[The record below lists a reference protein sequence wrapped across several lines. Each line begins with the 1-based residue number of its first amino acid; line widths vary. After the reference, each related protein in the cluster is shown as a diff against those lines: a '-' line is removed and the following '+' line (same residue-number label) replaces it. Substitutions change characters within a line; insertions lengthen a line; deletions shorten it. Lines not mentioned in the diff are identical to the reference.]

1 MFKTLLTP
9 RLALLLA
16 IAYAAVLGFGF
27 GRDKGWLVDSK
38 GNAQAVEYVGIRAA
52 GDLARAGTPKL
63 AYDWD
68 KHAEA
73 QRRLTHQSNDD
84 YYPFGYPPPFL
95 LAADALAAVPYAAS
109 ALIWTGLS
117 LALLAVVSARMARHR
132 AAAAWMLA
140 APTTFINAYVLHTGF
155 LTAGLLGAGL
165 LWLETAPLLAGAA
178 FGLLTFKPQL
188 GLLLP
193 VALLAGGYWRVIGSA
208 AATALAIALASAAVY
223 GLDIWPAFVA
233 QLDRVAGIFSGDR
246 TNMAMLASPY
256 GFGKTLGL
264 SHTASLAIQAIA
276 GTALAAAVWRLWRSG
291 ASMAL
296 KGAGLVVASLLAAP
310 YVYIYDL
317 TALPLAVILLWRE
330 TETFD
335 ETEIYALIA
344 AAMLLFLF
352 QAVPL
357 PMGFFATLIVGGLV
371 VRRWSIASE
380 RPEKWAPVFGLGARS
395 E

>member
-16 IAYAAVLGFGF
+16 AAYVAVFAFGY
-27 GRDKGWLVDSK
+27 GRDQGWLVNAH

-52 GDLARAGTPKL
+52 GDLARTGTPKA

-68 KHAEA
+68 RHAEA
-73 QRRLTHQSNDD
+73 QRALTRQSNDD

-95 LAADALAAVPYAAS
+95 IVADTLAALPYAAS
-109 ALIWTGLS
+109 ALVWIGLS
-117 LALLAVVSARMARHR
+117 LALLGVVSAGLARHR

-165 LWLETAPLLAGAA
+165 LWLETAPIAAGIAI
-178 FGLLTFKPQL
+178 GLLTFKPQL
-188 GLLLP
+188 GILIP
-193 VALLAGGYWRVIGSA
+193 VALLAGGHWRVIA
-208 AATALAIALASAAVY
+208 AAAITTAVIAAAPVALY
-223 GLDIWPAFVA
+223 GADIWPAFLG

-256 GFGKTLGL
+256 GLGRTLGL
-264 SHTASLAIQAIA
+264 SHSASLVAQVVVGA
-276 GTALAAAVWRLWRSG
+276 ALAAAIWRLWRSDVPV
-291 ASMAL
+291 SL
-296 KGAGLVVASLLAAP
+296 KGAGLVTASLLAAP

-317 TALPLAVILLWRE
+317 TALPLAVILLWRHA
-330 TETFD
+330 TGFD
-335 ETEIYALIA
+335 ETETYALIA
-344 AAMLLFLF
+344 ATMLLFLF
-352 QAVPL
+352 QAVAL

-371 VRRWSIASE
+371 VRRWIAASE
-380 RPEKWAPVFGLGARS
+380 RPKKWVPVFGAGARS
-395 E
+395 K